1 MRIFRKKTLETILHE
16 SDKKTLKPT
25 MRTFDLV
32 LLGVG
37 SVIGSGILVLTG
49 EACGISLW
57 SNCLMLCG
65 TIIDNTIK
73 R

>member
-1 MRIFRKKTLETILHE
+1 MRIFRKKTLETILG

-25 MRTFDLV
+25 MRTIDLI

-49 EACGISLW
+49 EAS
-57 SNCLMLCG
+57 S
-65 TIIDNTIK
+65 
-73 R
+73 